1 MCSSD
6 LDPDGTYTYTPDPG
20 FSGTDTFTY
29 QLCSIICVTATETIV
44 VGPNAVDYAYTTP
57 FGTALT
63 TGDVATA
70 DTYPA
75 GAGFAQTSD
84 PAHGTVTWNGDGTYT
99 YTPDPGFTGSDAFTF
114 TVDDGTSVSSSAI
127 VTISVMAPADLPC
140 QDATRTI
147 DAGTSLSVAT
157 WLAAVP
163 VLCTAPGGAVVTVD
177 GTPTAGSGSIDG
189 AGAYTPPS
197 GFLGTDL
204 VTVGVVA
211 GGGAARG
218 TATLAVSVVDPAA
231 PTGAGIGIGDVSV
244 WEGDARTRSMAFP
257 VTLATAN
264 AAPVT
269 VRYVITGI
277 EAIEIG
283 RAHV

>member
-1 MCSSD
+1 MS
-6 LDPDGTYTYTPDPG
+6 
-20 FSGTDTFTY
+20 
-29 QLCSIICVTATETIV
+29 TE
-44 VGPNAVDYAYTTP
+44 PNARTASLPATP
-57 FGTALT
+57 LDRLSPRAA
-63 TGDVATA
+63 VAA
-70 DTYPA
+70 
-75 GAGFAQTSD
+75 
-84 PAHGTVTWNGDGTYT
+84 
-99 YTPDPGFTGSDAFTF
+99 
-114 TVDDGTSVSSSAI
+114 
-127 VTISVMAPADLPC
+127 
-140 QDATRTI
+140 
-147 DAGTSLSVAT
+147 

-218 TATLAVSVVDPAA
+218 TATLAVSVVDPDA

-244 WEGDARTRSMAFP
+244 WEGDARTRSM
-257 VTLATAN
+257 
-264 AAPVT
+264 
-269 VRYVITGI
+269 
-277 EAIEIG
+277 EIG